1 MAKVAIVTDS
11 TASIPKEYID
21 KYPIWV
27 APQVLIWGEEILED
41 GVDIQPTEY
50 YERLAKDPVH
60 PTTSQVTPASFD
72 KIFRKLLDEEYDI
85 LAVLISPKL
94 SGTVDSAMQV
104 KALLPDAKIE
114 VFNSNTI
121 SMAMGF
127 QVLLAARAASE
138 GASLAE
144 CREIVEKARPLTG
157 VLFAVDTLEY
167 LHRGGRIGGGAKFL
181 GTLLNFRPILEIKN
195 GGVESVEK
203 VRTRKKS
210 LARMI
215 ELVEAQIGGRKPVH
229 LATLHAKS
237 PDEAQQLLEEASK
250 RLNAVESI
258 LTEVSPVIGTHSGP
272 GTVGLAYLVGM

>member
-138 GASLAE
+138 GAALAE

>member
-11 TASIPKEYID
+11 TASIPKEYLE

-72 KIFRKLLDEEYDI
+72 KIFRKLLDEQYDI

-138 GASLAE
+138 GASLVE

-181 GTLLNFRPILEIKN
+181 GTALNIRPILEIKG

-210 LARMI
+210 LARMV
-215 ELVEAQIGGRKPVH
+215 ELVEAQIGGRSPVH
-229 LATLHAKS
+229 VATLHAKS
-237 PDEAQQLLEEASK
+237 PDEAQQLLEEAGK
-250 RLNAVESI
+250 RFDAIESI
-258 LTEVSPVIGTHSGP
+258 FTEVSPVIGTHAGP
-272 GTVGLAYLVGM
+272 GTVGLAYLAGM